1 MSGFGERV
9 AGSLE
14 RHGKTVQLVKSGST
28 YSADARATTPGADTT
43 YAVKGRRQNYDLR
56 EIDGT
61 EILSTDAKYLVSSKG
76 LPASFGPGEKGL
88 WTLTDGTARFTLE
101 SIKPQEL
108 GAEVA
113 YFWLQARPA

>member
-1 MSGFGERV
+1 VSSLSDRV
-9 AGSLE
+9 AGALE
-14 RHGKTVQLVKSGST
+14 RHGKTLQLVKSGST
-28 YSADARATTPGADTT
+28 YSSAARATTPGTDTT
-43 YAVKGRRQNYDLR
+43 YTVMGRRQNYELR

-61 EILSTDAKYLVSSKG
+61 EILSTDAKYLVSSGG

-101 SIKPQEL
+101 SIKSHEL
-108 GAEVA
+108 GGTTA